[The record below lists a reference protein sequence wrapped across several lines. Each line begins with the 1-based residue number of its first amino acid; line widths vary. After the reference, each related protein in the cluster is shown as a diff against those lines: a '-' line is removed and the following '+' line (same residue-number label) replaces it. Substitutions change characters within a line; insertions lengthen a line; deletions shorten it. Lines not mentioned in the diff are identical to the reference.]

1 MISGEG
7 KGLGG
12 GEGGKGS
19 KSEKILGGKGLKI
32 SGGERP

>member
-1 MISGEG
+1 MISGGG

-12 GEGGKGS
+12 KGGEGS
-19 KSEKILGGKGLKI
+19 KSEKISTKNGLKI